1 MFESLTNKLKA
12 VFEPLRKNQRRNM
25 MSFDL
30 LYQLSYMSVIAAGG
44 VPRAQIFERAAKLP
58 CTAADYF
65 NRIELASKRLKYD
78 YAQACR
84 LVGESAEEES
94 IKALLLRFSAS
105 LISGEPEAEFL
116 AREAEAQA
124 DNYDNEYGRN
134 LEAMKMWTDAYVSLI
149 LSAVL
154 VIIIG
159 IVSTMIW
166 KIETSL
172 IIAMAFISIM
182 TTATGVWLIYVVSP
196 KETMVLS
203 WAGSREQLMA
213 QRLLKFTLP
222 LAVIGGLTL
231 LILKADLGWVLIAAA
246 VLVLPIGVVMTRDDQ
261 KVTSRDGEVGTF
273 LRSLGGVCAALG
285 TTVNSALNR
294 LDLDS
299 INNLRSP
306 VKGLRTRLV
315 AGIKS
320 RMCWSRFIDETGSEL
335 TNRSVGMFYDAI
347 DMGGSAG
354 QAGYQASLFASKI
367 ALLRARRKTVSGP
380 FRWLC
385 LAMHGSVV
393 VLLVFVSE
401 VIMSFAGMVSQAQE
415 AMPRVSGAPSVA
427 AFTSFNLSGLEVM
440 HSLVLPLV
448 LIFTIANAI
457 APMLADGGSKKK
469 ILFNLGMTAAI
480 SGFSLVALPGLAQ
493 ALFLST
499 DM

>member
-1 MFESLTNKLKA
+1 MLEGLTKKLNS
-12 VFEPLRKNQRRNM
+12 FIEPLRKNQRKNM

-84 LVGESAEEES
+84 LVGESAEDES
-94 IKALLLRFSAS
+94 IKALLLRFSSS

-166 KIETSL
+166 RIETGL
-172 IIAMAFISIM
+172 IIAMAFIAIM

-203 WAGSREQLMA
+203 WAGSREQQIA
-213 QRLLKFTLP
+213 RRLLRYTLP
-222 LAVIGGLTL
+222 LAVIFGLGL
-231 LILKADLGWVLIAAA
+231 LILKINMGWALLAAA
-246 VLVLPIGVVMTRDDQ
+246 ALVFPVGFVMTADDQ
-261 KVTSRDGEVGTF
+261 KVTRRDSEVGTF

-299 INNLRSP
+299 INNLRVA
-306 VKGLRTRLV
+306 VKALRTRLV

-320 RMCWSRFIDETGSEL
+320 RLCWSRFIDETGSEL

-354 QAGYQASLFASKI
+354 AAGYQASLYASKI
-367 ALLRARRKTVSGP
+367 ALLRARRKTVAGP

-385 LAMHGSVV
+385 IAMHGSVV
-393 VLLVFVSE
+393 VLLIFVSE
-401 VIMSFAGMVSQAQE
+401 VIMAFAGMVSQAQQSL
-415 AMPRVSGAPSVA
+415 PRVSGAPSMGSL
-427 AFTSFNLSGLEVM
+427 TSFNLSGLEVM
-440 HSLVLPLV
+440 HSLVIPLV
-448 LIFTIANAI
+448 LIFTVANAI
-457 APMLADGGSKKK
+457 APMLADGGSKFK
-469 ILFNLGMTAAI
+469 IFFNLGVTAAI
-480 SGFSLVALPGLAQ
+480 SGLSIVVLPTVAK
-493 ALFLST
+493 ALFLSAE
-499 DM
+499 M